1 MPKTYWFSHGAGQI
15 SVALTVLLMEGAPRT
30 LRIVFADTGDEK
42 DSTYRGS
49 LLGTE
54 KFPGARQL
62 VRESERPESAPPGRR
77 DRPTP
82 ARAHQLASAREFL
95 RAGRDESARGR
106 FVFYGLYRKAEDVK
120 VIGS

>member
-30 LRIVFADTGDEK
+30 LRIVFADTRDEK

-54 KFPGARQL
+54 KISWRSPVGAR
-62 VRESERPESAPPGRR
+62 VRA
-77 DRPTP
+77 
-82 ARAHQLASAREFL
+82 A
-95 RAGRDESARGR
+95 
-106 FVFYGLYRKAEDVK
+106 
-120 VIGS
+120 